1 MKQKDLALV
10 LVIVFISA
18 AASLVVSRL
27 LFASPKNQTQ
37 KAEKVDIISA
47 EFTEPSRKYFNA
59 DSINPTQ
66 QIQIG
71 SNSNP
76 NPFGTKSQ

>member
-1 MKQKDLALV
+1 MKQKDLALIIV
-10 LVIVFISA
+10 MVFISA
-18 AASLVVSRL
+18 TVSLVVSRL
-27 LFASPKNQTQ
+27 LFTSPKNRTQ

-47 EFTEPSRKYFNA
+47 EFTEPSRKYFNV

-71 SNSNP
+71 GNSNP